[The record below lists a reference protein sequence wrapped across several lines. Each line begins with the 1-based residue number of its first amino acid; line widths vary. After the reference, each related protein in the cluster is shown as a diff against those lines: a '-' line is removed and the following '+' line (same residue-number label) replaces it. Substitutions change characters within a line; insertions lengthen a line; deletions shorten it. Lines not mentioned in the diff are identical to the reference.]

1 MTSNAKEQRE
11 EEEEEEE
18 EIPNLLPIRRYQK
31 EIVQAVKTNSVVVI
45 LGETGSGKTTQIA
58 QILWEHIDE
67 ILSSSEQK
75 SGDDCGRRLNGI
87 AVTQP
92 RRVAAISVARRV
104 HKEMCDNDKNIERR
118 FGQGLVGYL
127 SLIHI

>member
-1 MTSNAKEQRE
+1 M
-11 EEEEEEE
+11 
-18 EIPNLLPIRRYQK
+18 
-31 EIVQAVKTNSVVVI
+31 VVI

-58 QILWEHIDE
+58 QIVYEHIDE
-67 ILSSSEQK
+67 ILSTEQQQQK
-75 SGDDCGRRLNGI
+75 RDEDEDDEENGNENWRNERWKREEGQRRRRLKRRLSGI

-104 HKEMCDNDKNIERR
+104 HEEMCEKNERKNKKKNNENPKKNEEEE
-118 FGQGLVGYL
+118 L